1 MKFKLV
7 LPVILTISLVACT
20 GLATTPTALPTIV
33 LGNAAST
40 SVPTSFAGGGVTA
53 SGIVVDDQEAHVAF
67 NLAGNVKLV
76 NVVLGDQVQA
86 GQTLI
91 QLDDTTQQIELDQ
104 ANLALRELTSP
115 EAIANARL
123 AITTAQTN
131 VTNAQLA
138 LNNLKYWQNTNLV
151 QNYYANMV
159 LAKSN
164 LDKAQT
170 AYDNA

>member
-1 MKFKLV
+1 MKK
-7 LPVILTISLVACT
+7 ISLLISAVMVFGLLVTACGSNAGIT
-20 GLATTPTALPTIV
+20 ATATPV
-33 LGNAAST
+33 AST
-40 SVPTSFAGGGVTA
+40 NTVIAEGHLVPSRNQYLAFQGSGKVGQILVKKGDRVKAGDVLVTLVQDSTQIA
-53 SGIVVDDQEAHVAF
+53 LESALITAQQ
-67 NLAGNVKLV
+67 NLA
-76 NVVLGDQVQA
+76 
-86 GQTLI
+86 
-91 QLDDTTQQIELDQ
+91 
-104 ANLALRELTSP
+104 ELTSP

-131 VTNAQLA
+131 VTNTQLA